1 MKGRTLLLVLL
12 FAALAAFAAAN
23 WQAFA
28 TPTTL
33 SLVFTAVQAPLGLV
47 LLGFI
52 GVLSAMFL
60 AFVAYVQGAALVE
73 ARRQARELEAQRK
86 IAQDAESS
94 RYAELR
100 THLDA
105 ELRKLAQRQEEL
117 QAMTVSRL
125 DRIDHDF
132 GEALERNEGSTAAYI
147 GELGERLD
155 RRHANGAE
163 GAPRALPE

>member
-1 MKGRTLLLVLL
+1 VLVLL

-28 TPTTL
+28 TPTPV
-33 SLVFTAVQAPLGLV
+33 SLVFTTVQAPLGLI
-47 LLGFI
+47 LLAFI
-52 GVLSAMFL
+52 AVLSAMFL

-73 ARRQARELEAQRK
+73 ARRQARELDAQRK
-86 IAQDAESS
+86 IATDAESS

-117 QAMTVSRL
+117 HAMTVTRL

-132 GEALERNEGSTAAYI
+132 GEALERTEGSMAAYI
-147 GELGERLD
+147 GEVGERID
-155 RRHANGAE
+155 RRSGDGVDGA
-163 GAPRALPE
+163 APARAG